1 MFLITPVSQFYYGSE
16 LWGIFNNNT
25 KLKDTNNIRMHDCY
39 TNYKGETLH
48 LKFCKYILGL

>member
-1 MFLITPVSQFYYGSE
+1 MFLITSVSQFYYGSE

-25 KLKDTNNIRMHDCY
+25 KLKDTNNIRMHYCY